1 MWRRLQHPNIVP
13 FCGVPTG
20 GTSQP
25 LEIVCDW
32 MENGTITQY
41 LGKRPQADRVGLVGE
56 FIPGVIS
63 PS

>member
-1 MWRRLQHPNIVP
+1 MWKRLQHPNIVP
-13 FCGVPTG
+13 FRGVPT

-32 MENGTITQY
+32 MKNGTITQY
-41 LGKRPQADRVGLVGE
+41 VRVHPQADRVGLVGE
-56 FIPGVIS
+56 FIPGVII